1 MSKRRKTGNVEATST
16 LEVPFMPIEI
26 LLVEDNPADVRM
38 TVEALKDCR
47 VSNKLSVVEDGEQ
60 ALSFLRKNN
69 GYSERMRPDLILL
82 DLNLPRKDGHEVL
95 AEIKSDPDLRKI
107 PVVVLTTS
115 ENERDVRKAYD
126 LNANCYITKPG
137 GLEQF
142 VSVMKSIQY
151 FWSKVVQLPS
161 AGDIAR

>member
-1 MSKRRKTGNVEATST
+1 MSKQRKAGKVEATNA
-16 LEVPFMPIEI
+16 LEAPIRPIEI

-38 TVEALKDCR
+38 TMEALKDCR

-60 ALSFLRKNN
+60 ALAFLRKDD
-69 GYSERMRPDLILL
+69 GYAGRPRPDLILL

-95 AEIKSDPDLRKI
+95 AEIKADPELRKI

-151 FWSKVVQLPS
+151 FWSSVVQLPS
-161 AGDIAR
+161 VAT

>member
-1 MSKRRKTGNVEATST
+1 MTKRRQAGKPTSVTKPVERQ
-16 LEVPFMPIEI
+16 PRPIEI

-47 VSNKLSVVEDGEQ
+47 VSNKLSVVEDGEE
-60 ALSFLRKNN
+60 ALSFLRRND
-69 GYSERMRPDLILL
+69 GHAGSARPDLILL
-82 DLNLPRKDGHEVL
+82 DLNLPKKDGHEVL
-95 AEIKSDPDLRKI
+95 AEIKGDPDLRKI

-115 ENERDVRKAYD
+115 ENERDVQKAYD

-151 FWSKVVQLPS
+151 FWSRVVQLPT
-161 AGDIAR
+161 AVV

>member
-1 MSKRRKTGNVEATST
+1 MSNRKRAGNLEAASA
-16 LEVPFMPIEI
+16 LEVPVRPIEI
-26 LLVEDNPADVRM
+26 LLVEDNPGDVRM
-38 TVEALKDCR
+38 TLEALKDCR

-60 ALSFLRKNN
+60 ALSFLRKDD
-69 GYSERMRPDLILL
+69 GYAERARPDLILL
-82 DLNLPRKDGHEVL
+82 DLNLPKKDGHEVL
-95 AEIKSDPDLRKI
+95 AEIKADPDLRKI

-161 AGDIAR
+161 VVT

>member
-1 MSKRRKTGNVEATST
+1 MRELKKERSPNSPNGPR
-16 LEVPFMPIEI
+16 EVASRPIEI

-60 ALSFLRKNN
+60 ALSFLHKHD
-69 GYSERMRPDLILL
+69 GYSQRTRPDLILL

-95 AEIKSDPDLRKI
+95 AEIKADPELRKI

-115 ENERDVRKAYD
+115 ENERDVRRAYD

-161 AGDIAR
+161 TAN

>member
-1 MSKRRKTGNVEATST
+1 MSKRRKAGNVEATNA
-16 LEVPFMPIEI
+16 LEAPIRPIEI

-60 ALSFLRKNN
+60 ALMFLRRHD
-69 GYSERMRPDLILL
+69 GYAGRTRPDLILL

-95 AEIKSDPDLRKI
+95 AEIKADPDLRKI

-151 FWSKVVQLPS
+151 FWSSVVQLPS
-161 AGDIAR
+161 VAT

>member
-1 MSKRRKTGNVEATST
+1 MKAAGNSKAADLPSAPHNGAMDR
-16 LEVPFMPIEI
+16 PIEI
-26 LLVEDNPADVRM
+26 LLVEDNPGDVRIAM
-38 TVEALKDCR
+38 EALKDCR
-47 VSNKLSVVEDGEQ
+47 VANNLSVAEDGVE
-60 ALSFLRKNN
+60 ALSFLRREG
-69 GYSERMRPDLILL
+69 GYESSPRPDLILL

-95 AEIKSDPDLRKI
+95 AEIKADTDLRQI

-115 ENERDVRKAYD
+115 ENERDVHKAYD

-151 FWSKVVQLPS
+151 FWSMVVQLPTS
-161 AGDIAR
+161 AT

>member
-1 MSKRRKTGNVEATST
+1 MRQPGKDSSLGPPNVAGEATGR
-16 LEVPFMPIEI
+16 PIEI

-47 VSNKLSVVEDGEQ
+47 VGNTLSVVEDGEQ
-60 ALSFLRKNN
+60 ALSFLRKSD
-69 GYSERMRPDLILL
+69 GYSERTRPDLILL

-95 AEIKSDPDLRKI
+95 AEIKADPDLRKI
-107 PVVVLTTS
+107 PIVVLTTS
-115 ENERDVRKAYD
+115 ENERDIRKAYD

-161 AGDIAR
+161 AAT

>member
-1 MSKRRKTGNVEATST
+1 MTKRKRVERASPAKPV
-16 LEVPFMPIEI
+16 ERQMRPIEI

-47 VSNKLSVVEDGEQ
+47 VSNKLSVVEDGEE

-69 GYSERMRPDLILL
+69 GYAGTARPDLILL

-95 AEIKSDPDLRKI
+95 AEIKGDPDLRKI

-115 ENERDVRKAYD
+115 ENERDVQKAYD

-151 FWSKVVQLPS
+151 FWSRVVQLPR
-161 AGDIAR
+161 AVV